1 MAAENNT
8 DVRTITHSG
17 IAAVLV
23 ILVGIASTGC
33 ARDVAEALPN
43 PKTPNR
49 LTTSET
55 PPGTTK
61 PPDSVL
67 ILGKH
72 MATGVLGSYCWE
84 SASGATETV
93 SRCADAVG
101 IPVPPGDEALT
112 VPRGWV
118 LVFDYGGRGWTAS
131 VDVGAYPLDREK
143 DLLSGPD
150 GGAPLLRSE
159 GRSALEVKDLQASRL
174 GERVQIPVKL
184 AAGQYVVEASVRV
197 PEGDAAYYFRVAVGV
212 TSLGRAPEH

>member
-1 MAAENNT
+1 MLM
-8 DVRTITHSG
+8 V
-17 IAAVLV
+17 V
-23 ILVGIASTGC
+23 VGIALTGC
-33 ARDVAEALPN
+33 ARDVGEAPTD
-43 PKTPNR
+43 PEAPNR
-49 LTTSET
+49 ATASEA
-55 PPGTTK
+55 PSGTTK
-61 PPDSVL
+61 PPDGVL

-72 MATGVLGSYCWE
+72 MVTGVLGSYCWE
-84 SASGATETV
+84 SASGPTKTV
-93 SRCADAVG
+93 SRCADAAG

-118 LVFDYGGRGWTAS
+118 LVFDYGGRGWSAS

-150 GGAPLLRSE
+150 GGAPLLRRE

-197 PEGDAAYYFRVAVGV
+197 PEGDAAYYFRVVV
-212 TSLGRAPEH
+212 V